1 MLHYN
6 ELIMSVYD
14 ALRGASIR
22 VQNFAQ
28 ARCTGDIGR
37 YTGDM
42 RELLGCVAPPSAC
55 RTSPRLGPGLGQR
68 LGFGIGG
75 YGYPNPNPIRAQAQ
89 PGRPAPPW
97 EAQRPSFTVYR
108 RVHYGML
115 WGMAIL
121 AVGICPPPTHSIFP
135 P

>member
-28 ARCTGDIGR
+28 A
-37 YTGDM
+37 
-42 RELLGCVAPPSAC
+42 
-55 RTSPRLGPGLGQR
+55 
-68 LGFGIGG
+68 
-75 YGYPNPNPIRAQAQ
+75 Q

-97 EAQRPSFTVYR
+97 EAQRPSFTVYM
-108 RVHYGML
+108 RVRYGML

-121 AVGICPPPTHSIFP
+121 AVRISSPHPHTHTTSSRARPTRVALP
-135 P
+135 LTPNP

>member
-28 ARCTGDIGR
+28 AQ
-37 YTGDM
+37 
-42 RELLGCVAPPSAC
+42 PS
-55 RTSPRLGPGLGQR
+55 
-68 LGFGIGG
+68 
-75 YGYPNPNPIRAQAQ
+75 
-89 PGRPAPPW
+89 RPAPPW

-108 RVHYGML
+108 RVRYGML

-135 P
+135 PQP